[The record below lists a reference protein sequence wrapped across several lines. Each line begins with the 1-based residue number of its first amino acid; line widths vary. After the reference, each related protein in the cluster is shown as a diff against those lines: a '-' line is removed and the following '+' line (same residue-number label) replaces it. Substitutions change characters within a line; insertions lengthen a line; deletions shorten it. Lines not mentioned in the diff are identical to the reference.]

1 MENKQKDERYM
12 ENQYNLKPKKQ
23 TKPKPKPKKKYL
35 FEYYQFMEVHI
46 NFF

>member
-23 TKPKPKPKKKYL
+23 TKPKPKPKKNLPVRILPVYGSS
-35 FEYYQFMEVHI
+35 Y
-46 NFF
+46 